1 MKAKSAQKFFDE
13 SQYYCI
19 EIMASSYIE
28 NLVNHISESMGLSPI
43 VLFCLFALFLFVF
56 IFGIA
61 VLIKLKNIRNSIL
74 IINQGLDALF
84 QMIGKEAVVEEESKK
99 PIDSIGAKTQ
109 ITSDVKS
116 QILRLLQN
124 TGKPISYSDIV
135 KELST
140 NYPDENYDYESV
152 IEELDQLKGKG
163 EITSQLYFGKLYFQI
178 NRIGA

>member
-1 MKAKSAQKFFDE
+1 
-13 SQYYCI
+13 
-19 EIMASSYIE
+19 MALSYIE

-43 VLFCLFALFLFVF
+43 VLVCLFALFLFVF
-56 IFGIA
+56 FFGIA

-84 QMIGKEAVVEEESKK
+84 QTTGKEKVEEENKK

-135 KELST
+135 KQLST